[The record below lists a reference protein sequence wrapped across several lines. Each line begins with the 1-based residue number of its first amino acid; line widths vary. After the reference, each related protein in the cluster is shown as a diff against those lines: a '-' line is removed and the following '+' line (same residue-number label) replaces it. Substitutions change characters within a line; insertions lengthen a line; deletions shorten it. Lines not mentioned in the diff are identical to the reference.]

1 MHTVNKTQQQ
11 QQIPQENL
19 GGWIRDKYGNKIW
32 VPWRAKKG
40 RRHHHHHNDQNQVVL
55 YKQPQQQQTMNT
67 NRPYNAPQQQEYYAE
82 EDYSEEGYGAFD
94 EDSNYETQEG
104 GGGGQFNSSFNANSD
119 AATTNTAVNLPPHLA
134 RFKNMSQQEL
144 EAPAKLKFQT
154 VVFEASREIRMSQL
168 LGKDMKLKNN
178 GTIVFSRENG
188 HLEPIQATC
197 QKHVFGVP
205 LTQTRND
212 LVSSV
217 EVKIWGN
224 YNKKLLVSIPT
235 ISAIGDEHFRDAANH
250 VNFTIPAGSLSENKP
265 YTVNFERDIT
275 NGQIAFATVFD
286 SPSPD
291 TMDAGIAH
299 VAGRGISYV
308 PLNHAIVH
316 YWNADPVNK
325 DNILTEETVDVSP
338 TGDIIMETTDVEKYL
353 TIAKKG
359 VNSNLSLGN
368 VTTDTKVVISACEPT
383 ESKQMTLRANA
394 NGALKQVTPFMGLA
408 DANYYLGKNAT
419 QTAKD
424 RFLDTPFRFD
434 MELTFK
440 YVKLDG
446 TPIEHVK

>member
-40 RRHHHHHNDQNQVVL
+40 RGHHHNHNDQNQVIL
-55 YKQPQQQQTMNT
+55 YNQPQQQQMNN
-67 NRPYNAPQQQEYYAE
+67 NRPYNTQQQQQQQQQYYTE
-82 EDYSEEGYGAFD
+82 EDGSSEGYGAFD
-94 EDSNYETQEG
+94 EDTEG
-104 GGGGQFNSSFNANSD
+104 QPNSSLGASVD
-119 AATTNTAVNLPPHLA
+119 ATTNTPVNLPPHLA
-134 RFKNMSQQEL
+134 RFKNMTQQEL
-144 EAPAKLKFQT
+144 EEPAKLKLQT

-178 GTIVFSRENG
+178 GTVVFSRENG

-205 LTQTRND
+205 LTQARND
-212 LVSSV
+212 LVSGV

-224 YNKKLLVSIPT
+224 YNKKLLVSLPT
-235 ISAIGDEHFRDAANH
+235 IGAIGDEHFRDGANH

-265 YTVNFERDIT
+265 YTVSFERDIT

-316 YWNADPVNK
+316 YWNADPANR

-338 TGDIIMETTDVEKYL
+338 NGDIIMETTNVEKYL

-368 VTTDTKVVISACEPT
+368 VTTNTMVVISACEPT

-394 NGALKQVTPFMGLA
+394 NGASKQVTSFMGLA
-408 DANYYLGKNAT
+408 DSNYYLGKNAT

-446 TPIEHVK
+446 TPIEHAK